1 MYGGL
6 KWSVLPPPVDSRVYM
21 GGREGGRGEIIITPL
36 HLFHRSKNQPTNH
49 QLINYR
55 CGIGINIKFLSSL
68 KIPQAMNNIEQILL
82 FYH

>member
-6 KWSVLPPPVDSRVYM
+6 KWSVLPPPVGSRVYM
-21 GGREGGRGEIIITPL
+21 GGRGVIIVTPV
-36 HLFHRSKNQPTNH
+36 HLFHWSKSQPTNR

-68 KIPQAMNNIEQILL
+68 EIPQVRNNMEQILL